1 MSTNINGNVGVGGL
15 LSQELLIEKNANKN
29 KPLTGQKLSALKDAV
44 TLKKKSEDGSS
55 DAGEVKLLR
64 RTEEEREIHRERMED
79 SHPIYA
85 EAAEL
90 IENRYENNDRAFVI
104 DGVEFSGDE
113 MKAVKEVV
121 SSAVKS
127 VGKRAGSNLDYNDY
141 AKMGIAENQV
151 RAYAAE
157 NLTEEQAEVVNR
169 TVSSYMNHMIQGEM
183 KSGYVVEDS
192 YYGKWDA
199 GDHIAAI
206 KQYTKEMVANS
217 NLPEQTKRVFATK
230 KVDSPVMAISAS
242 NADLAK
248 SIRSAFANVNM
259 EDEAEW
265 KSVFQ
270 QYQKWMKPAYL
281 EYYAGLSNEVEERL
295 QRDAKSFEE
304 QFRQIRKTVQVVNI
318 SHVDLQI

>member
-1 MSTNINGNVGVGGL
+1 MSTNINGNAELGGL
-15 LSQELLIEKNANKN
+15 LSIEHLQDKNKN
-29 KPLTGQKLSALKDAV
+29 RPVKGQKLSALKDAV
-44 TLKKKSEDGSS
+44 KLKIKSEDGNS

-64 RTEEEREIHRERMED
+64 RTEEERKIDKERIKD
-79 SHPIYA
+79 SHPIYT
-85 EAAEL
+85 ETTEL
-90 IENRYENNDRAFVI
+90 LENHYENSDRAFVI

-169 TVSSYMNHMIQGEM
+169 TVSAYMNQMIQKEM
-183 KSGYVVEDS
+183 EPSYVLENS
-192 YYGKWDA
+192 YYGKRDA

-206 KQYTKEMVANS
+206 KQYTKDMVANS
-217 NLPEQTKRVFATK
+217 NLPEQTKRVFAAK
-230 KVDSPVMAISAS
+230 KVDSPVMTISAS
-242 NADLAK
+242 NAELAN
-248 SIRSAFANVNM
+248 SIRSTFANVNM
-259 EDEAEW
+259 ADEAEW
-265 KSVFQ
+265 KSIFQ

-281 EYYAGLSNEVEERL
+281 EYYSGSSGEAEERL
-295 QRDAKSFEE
+295 QRDEKSFEA
-304 QFRQIRKTVQVVNI
+304 QYRQIQKTMQAVNV
-318 SHVDLQI
+318 SHIDLHI